1 MDGENETFKVRL
13 GCDPAS
19 WFALK
24 CHSLFEAIIT
34 ELPNALDP
42 TQSDGIHDMRVA
54 TRRLRSSL
62 RDTEMILERHPS
74 RSASKNFKQLAE
86 ILGSVRDEDV
96 AIDAFARLSRDCESV
111 KVGERIVRF
120 VATIKKSR
128 LSAFVRLQKQL
139 SVDFQQDL
147 RHRFEVSLAALSSKI
162 HLSKYLDIDSFRSDI
177 TASLSSDLKRVG
189 ARLYD
194 PFDRTGLHKTRI
206 AVKRLRYSNEFFSEF
221 RSAAAKPISKELAR
235 LQGSLGDTHDRDVW
249 IEGLSKHTDYTKVKC
264 DPEWVETKIWL
275 ISELIKERTKSYREA
290 ITLLAEWQTRGFAD
304 ENGNLI
310 DEAK

>member
-96 AIDAFARLSRDCESV
+96 AILS
-111 KVGERIVRF
+111 
-120 VATIKKSR
+120 
-128 LSAFVRLQKQL
+128 L
-139 SVDFQQDL
+139 
-147 RHRFEVSLAALSSKI
+147 I
-162 HLSKYLDIDSFRSDI
+162 HI
-177 TASLSSDLKRVG
+177 
-189 ARLYD
+189 
-194 PFDRTGLHKTRI
+194 
-206 AVKRLRYSNEFFSEF
+206 
-221 RSAAAKPISKELAR
+221 
-235 LQGSLGDTHDRDVW
+235 
-249 IEGLSKHTDYTKVKC
+249 
-264 DPEWVETKIWL
+264 
-275 ISELIKERTKSYREA
+275 
-290 ITLLAEWQTRGFAD
+290 
-304 ENGNLI
+304 
-310 DEAK
+310 